1 MVDPA
6 SPFLRACRGEAG
18 ERVPV
23 WFMRQAGRALPEYRA
38 IRGTGSIIDAI
49 RTPDLATEITL
60 QPVRRYGV
68 DAAILYSDIVTPISA
83 IGFGVDIE
91 PGVGP
96 VVARPFR
103 TKDDLDRIR
112 PLDPEADTPFVVETV
127 RNLVRDL
134 GHTPLIGFAG
144 APFTV
149 ASYLIEGRPSRTYA
163 LTKAL
168 MYGEPR
174 LWFELLDRLADLA
187 LASLRSQIT
196 AGASAVQLFD
206 SWAGALSPSD
216 YARYVLPASRKVL
229 DGLTDLDVPRIHFGV
244 TTGEL
249 LGLLREAGADV
260 VGVDWRVD
268 LDTARARLGDDVA
281 VQGNLDPVAVLSDW
295 GIARAKAREVLRRN
309 GGRPGHV
316 FNLGHGVM
324 PETDPEIL
332 EQVVELVHAEGRTDG
347 TLHPNVAEP
356 ADGDPLVP

>member
-1 MVDPA
+1 
-6 SPFLRACRGEAG
+6 
-18 ERVPV
+18 
-23 WFMRQAGRALPEYRA
+23 
-38 IRGTGSIIDAI
+38 
-49 RTPDLATEITL
+49 
-60 QPVRRYGV
+60 
-68 DAAILYSDIVTPISA
+68 
-83 IGFGVDIE
+83 
-91 PGVGP
+91 
-96 VVARPFR
+96 
-103 TKDDLDRIR
+103 
-112 PLDPEADTPFVVETV
+112 
-127 RNLVRDL
+127 
-134 GHTPLIGFAG
+134 
-144 APFTV
+144 
-149 ASYLIEGRPSRTYA
+149 
-163 LTKAL
+163 
-168 MYGEPR
+168 
-174 LWFELLDRLADLA
+174 
-187 LASLRSQIT
+187 
-196 AGASAVQLFD
+196 
-206 SWAGALSPSD
+206 
-216 YARYVLPASRKVL
+216 
-229 DGLTDLDVPRIHFGV
+229 VPRIHFGV